1 MLTAVTMECGLKW
14 GVYSI
19 DGILGFI
26 QVGEGN
32 EYI

>member
-26 QVGEGN
+26 QVGRRK
-32 EYI
+32 